1 MTELYWII
9 VLFLQLGY
17 VYLYIYMCIYKQIK
31 EHKSMFS
38 YYFIEPACVTL
49 VYLYLYSASYVV
61 IIQLILN
68 ELLSN
73 EWQYDE

>member
-1 MTELYWII
+1 M
-9 VLFLQLGY
+9 FL
-17 VYLYIYMCIYKQIK
+17 
-31 EHKSMFS
+31 